1 VSEQR
6 KPLHR
11 STVNLLL
18 RTYSKAASLP
28 LLAHPHMRVLTTSN
42 RYSVN
47 GIPVL
52 QFGHFQPFIT
62 ARIVDILGRG
72 GLNHAGVA
80 DDVCRSALTE
90 GLGLKLFTHECY
102 QVLAG
107 GTPRSGAPL
116 G

>member
-1 VSEQR
+1 MSRRSISEMQ
-6 KPLHR
+6 
-11 STVNLLL
+11 TG
-18 RTYSKAASLP
+18 SLQGEQIE
-28 LLAHPHMRVLTTSN
+28 RVVAVISVWSVRPTS
-42 RYSVN
+42 
-47 GIPVL
+47 GEAPL

-72 GLNHAGVA
+72 GLNHGGVA

-90 GLGLKLFTHECY
+90 GLGLKLFTHQCY

>member
-1 VSEQR
+1 MAQTAPV
-6 KPLHR
+6 
-11 STVNLLL
+11 
-18 RTYSKAASLP
+18 KAAAAPNHRPARLIGLITASL
-28 LLAHPHMRVLTTSN
+28 VLPVW
-42 RYSVN
+42 YPVN
-47 GIPVL
+47 GILHL
-52 QFGHFQPFIT
+52 QFGHFQRFIT

-72 GLNHAGVA
+72 GLNHGGVA